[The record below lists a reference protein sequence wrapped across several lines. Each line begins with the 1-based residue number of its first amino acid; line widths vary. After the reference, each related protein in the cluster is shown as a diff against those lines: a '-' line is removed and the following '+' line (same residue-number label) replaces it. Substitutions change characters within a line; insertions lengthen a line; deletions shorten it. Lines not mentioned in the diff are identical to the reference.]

1 MHHAAHKTKWTLLYT
16 QSGVKRNFETREA
29 CRSAAFEC
37 EGVCP
42 VRVIPPIY
50 GDDE

>member
-1 MHHAAHKTKWTLLYT
+1 MHPSAHKTKWTLLYT
-16 QSGVKRNFETREA
+16 QTGVRRTFNTREA

-37 EGVCP
+37 EGACP

-50 GDDE
+50 AEN